1 MTEKELTNLSTEFE
15 ENGYIIYRNFF
26 SNDEVAELRE
36 EIVKAGK
43 LLEKESGLNKNNMI
57 FYSNIFLKSPYLQSF
72 ITQRKVVN
80 LLGELIGPDF
90 WVRWD
95 QCVAKGP
102 GGAAFPWHQD
112 NAYNRLKDQHFQ
124 FWVGITEMTQE
135 NGGLWLQ
142 PGSHRNGL
150 LPHRKVENH
159 WVCELEPENE
169 VFIST
174 EKGDVVLFSSMMLHH
189 TKKNRSNSARWAY
202 VVEYMSLDHYDPL
215 AKPPFFI
222 AAEDGKPCPKF
233 VQSYRGSSNFK
244 NRMKYIGPWVKDR
257 TRRIRKAIG

>member
-1 MTEKELTNLSTEFE
+1 MSVEEKLDLRAEFE
-15 ENGYIIYRNFF
+15 TQGYIIVRKFF
-26 SNDEVAELRE
+26 SEDEVDELRL
-36 EIVKAGK
+36 EIKKAGES
-43 LLEKESGLNKNNMI
+43 LEKPSGLNKGDLI
-57 FYSNIFLKSPYLQSF
+57 FYSNVFLKSAYIQSF
-72 ITQRKVVN
+72 ITQEKVVD
-80 LLGELIGPDF
+80 LLKDIVGNDF

-102 GGAAFPWHQD
+102 EGAAFPWHQD
-112 NAYNRLKDQHFQ
+112 NAYNKLKDRHFQ
-124 FWVGITEMTQE
+124 FWVAITEMTQE

-169 VFIST
+169 VFIYA

-189 TKKNRSNSARWAY
+189 TKKNRSNSDRWAY

-222 AAEDGKPCPKF
+222 AAEEGKPCQKF
-233 VQSYRGSSNFK
+233 VQSYRGYSNFK
-244 NRMKYIGPWVKDR
+244 NRMKYIGPWLKDR
-257 TRRIRKAIG
+257 TRRIRKALA